1 MHLEK
6 LIAEMTAITD
16 ADRCITDPG
25 TVKTFLED
33 WRGDIKGETPIVM
46 LPISTDEVSS
56 IIKLCNTNN
65 IGVIPQGGNTSLC
78 GANIPHSENKR
89 LEIVINT
96 SKMNKIIATD
106 IYNQS
111 MIVETGCILTNI
123 QDHAIENGLFF
134 PLSLSAEGSCQIGG
148 NISTNAGGV
157 NVLSYGMTR
166 EHIMG
171 IEVVLPDGS
180 ILNDLK
186 GLRKDNTG
194 YDLKQLFIG
203 AEGTLGLITKACIK
217 LSTLPKSYCSLMVAV
232 KTVDDAIKV
241 LKSSKNTF
249 TDRLTAF
256 EIMSSS
262 CIKAVE
268 TYLPNHR
275 IPLDSSYPWH
285 IIIEVSMHD
294 NHPDNDKIMSYL
306 EKEVQSNNLIDGV
319 IASNETERNDF
330 WKIRHSIS
338 EAEKHHGRGIAHDIS
353 VPIKDIPIFIEKTI
367 DKLEDL
373 LGPSNVFVFGHL
385 GDGNLHFTKSK
396 PKTMEEDIFLEKS
409 HAVNRLVHTIA
420 ESYGGSFSAEHGIGS
435 KLKDEL
441 EFFSDEI
448 KMKLMKAIKKT
459 IDPNNTMNPN
469 KLF

>member
-1 MHLEK
+1 MNLEQ
-6 LIAEMTAITD
+6 LISEMRAITGP
-16 ADRCITDPG
+16 DRCITEPDMIQI
-25 TVKTFLED
+25 FLED
-33 WRGDIKGETPIVM
+33 WRGHIKGETPIVM
-46 LPISTDEVSS
+46 LPITTDEVSC
-56 IIKLCNTNN
+56 IIKVCSINN
-65 IGVIPQGGNTSLC
+65 IAIVPQGGNTSLC
-78 GANIPHSENKR
+78 GANIPHSDNKQ

-96 SKMNKIIATD
+96 SKMDKIIETD
-106 IYNQS
+106 IHNQS
-111 MIVETGCILTNI
+111 MIVESGCILSNI
-123 QDHAIENGLFF
+123 QDCAIENNLFF

-171 IEVVLPDGS
+171 IEVVLPDGTV
-180 ILNDLK
+180 LNDLK

-203 AEGTLGLITKACIK
+203 AEGTLGLITKASIK
-217 LSTLPKSYCSLMVAV
+217 LSTLPKTYCSIMVAV
-232 KTVDDAIKV
+232 KSVDDAIKV
-241 LKSSKNTF
+241 LKNSKNTF

-268 TYLPNHR
+268 KYLPEHR

-285 IIIEVSMHD
+285 IIIEVSIHEEQPNED
-294 NHPDNDKIMSYL
+294 IITSYL
-306 EKEVQSNNLIDGV
+306 EQELESNNLIDGV
-319 IASNETERNDF
+319 IATNEKERNDF

-353 VPIKDIPIFIEKTI
+353 VPIKYIPLFIEKTI
-367 DKLEDL
+367 DELKKLI
-373 LGPSNVFVFGHL
+373 GPSNVFAFGHL
-385 GDGNLHFTKSK
+385 GDGNLHLTKSK
-396 PKTMEEDIFLEKS
+396 PESMDEGTFLEKS
-409 HAVNRLVHTIA
+409 HTVNRLVHGLA

-441 EFFSDEI
+441 AFFSDDT
-448 KMKLMKAIKKT
+448 KLKLMKTIKKA
-459 IDPNNTMNPN
+459 IDPKNIMNPN